1 MRKRNA
7 KLCAVLGLMLLV
19 SGCGSEVNAVIKD
32 CLFDFAILPSIEDID
47 TMSDELA
54 LRIDEHDE
62 LYQRNCGD

>member
-1 MRKRNA
+1 
-7 KLCAVLGLMLLV
+7 MLLV

-62 LYQRNCGD
+62 LYQRNCGEE